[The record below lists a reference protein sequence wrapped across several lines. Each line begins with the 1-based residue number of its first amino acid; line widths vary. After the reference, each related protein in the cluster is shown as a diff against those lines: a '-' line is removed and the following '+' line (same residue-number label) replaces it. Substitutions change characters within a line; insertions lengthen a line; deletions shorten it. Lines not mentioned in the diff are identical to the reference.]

1 MQLIWTRDKR
11 VLEVVVLDEELELI
25 ENSFLT
31 N

>member
-25 ENSFLT
+25 EISFF

>member
-25 ENSFLT
+25 ENSFF